1 METTLIKIAQVI
13 VAFAILI
20 ILHEGGHF
28 LAAKMFKIRVE
39 KFYLFFDAW
48 NFKFFSTY
56 WNGFRKLIGKK
67 PIEKDE
73 NGKQKYCGTEYGIGW
88 LPLGGYV
95 KIAGMIDESM
105 DKEQMKLPPQPWEF
119 RTKPAWQRLIV
130 MLGGIIVNF
139 ITAFIIY
146 IGVLFAWGESYIC
159 PTDITYGMKFSE
171 KALADGFRD
180 GDQFFKID
188 NQPVRSWDANVLRD
202 ISNAS
207 EVTVL
212 RSGKE
217 VTFKMPKDMNMLE
230 MAQSIPPYTD
240 ILIPMNIDSIVAG
253 TPAAKIGLKK
263 GDVINSVNGAE
274 LTCFNDLVY
283 ELTLL
288 KESVNENSTHA
299 DSLKARNVTLVI
311 NNTDTINT
319 TLTPDFT
326 LGFNNK
332 IPEYKI
338 TTKEYGFF
346 ESIPAG
352 ISSGCNKLIS
362 YVSDLKYIFT
372 AEGAKSMSG
381 IVGITNIFPAEWDW
395 QRFWLLTALLSIAL
409 GVMNVLPI
417 PALDGGH
424 AVFALY
430 EIITRRKPSEKLL
443 ERAQYVGF
451 IIIIALMIFATWNDF
466 SRIFGW

>member
-1 METTLIKIAQVI
+1 MEATFIKIAQVI
-13 VAFAILI
+13 IAFAILI

-28 LAAKMFKIRVE
+28 IAAKLFKIRVE

-48 NFKFFSTY
+48 NFKLFSTY
-56 WNGFRKLIGKK
+56 WNAFRKLIGKK

-73 NGKQKYCGTEYGIGW
+73 KGKFKYSGTEYGIGW

-95 KIAGMIDESM
+95 KISGMIDESM
-105 DKEQMKLPPQPWEF
+105 DKEQMKQPPQPWEF

-146 IGVLFAWGESYIC
+146 IGVLFAWGENYLK
-159 PTDITYGMKFSE
+159 PTDITYGMKFNE
-171 KALADGFRD
+171 QAIADGFRD
-180 GDQFFKID
+180 GDQFLKID
-188 NQPVRSWDANVLRD
+188 NTPVRAWDVNVLRN
-202 ISNAS
+202 ISNAK
-207 EVTVL
+207 EVTVK
-212 RSGKE
+212 RQGKE
-217 VTFKMPKDMNMLE
+217 VTLKMPEGMNMLD
-230 MAQSIPPYTD
+230 MVQSIPPYAD
-240 ILIPMNIDSIVAG
+240 ILIPMNIDSILPG
-253 TPAAKIGLKK
+253 SPAATIGLKS
-263 GDVINSVNGAE
+263 GDKINAINQTE
-274 LTCFNDLVY
+274 ITCFNDLIA
-283 ELTLL
+283 ELALL
-288 KESVNENSTHA
+288 KESVNENSTAA
-299 DSLKARNVTLVI
+299 DSLKARTVTLVV
-311 NNTDTINT
+311 NNTDTVNA
-319 TLTPDFT
+319 TLTNDFK

-338 TTKEYGFF
+338 TNKEYGFF

-352 ISSGCNKLIS
+352 IKSGYDKLVS
-362 YVSDLKYIFT
+362 YVSDLKYLFT

-430 EIITRRKPSEKLL
+430 EIITRRKPSEKVL
-443 ERAQYVGF
+443 EVAQYVGF
-451 IIIIALMIFATWNDF
+451 IIIIALMILATWNDF